1 MASEVYINI
10 KDLPELTEINNG
22 DYIIVETS
30 TGTHII
36 NFENFL
42 LPTTNTV
49 ITTTVNQNA
58 SSFTASVTDLNANI
72 SSTSTTIDTLSTNLD
87 ALSVSY
93 NTFKDTLTNA
103 SNLHIAKAQITIRS
117 GANQGSGVLPIKIG
131 ETYSLTDILISPAN
145 FYATKYN
152 AYPSSFNTGNG
163 MITLQGARTNPVLT
177 IDFALSSATV
187 TTTDV
192 TVAEEDAVYNV
203 FVIKT

>member
-22 DYIIVETS
+22 EYILVETS

-42 LPTTNTV
+42 LPTNNTV

-58 SSFTASVTDLNANI
+58 SSFATYVTDLSANI
-72 SSTSTTIDTLSTNLD
+72 SSTSSTIDNLSTNLNV
-87 ALSVSY
+87 LSTSY
-93 NTFKDTLTNA
+93 STFKDTLSSA
-103 SNLHIAKAQITIRS
+103 SNLHIAKAQIIIRG

-163 MITLQGARTNPVLT
+163 MITLQGARTTPLLT